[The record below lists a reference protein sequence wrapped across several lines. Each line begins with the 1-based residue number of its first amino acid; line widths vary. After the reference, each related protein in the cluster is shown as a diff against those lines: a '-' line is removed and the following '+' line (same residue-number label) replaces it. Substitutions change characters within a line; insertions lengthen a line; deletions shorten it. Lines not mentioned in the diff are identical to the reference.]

1 LLIHGSAIDI
11 WDCQHISITKKRL
24 LILACMATTALPGA
38 LLFDRRRRKSNHAL
52 VWLILTLEN
61 FAIDT
66 QINLSSLRF
75 LVVTHHRGGH

>member
-1 LLIHGSAIDI
+1 
-11 WDCQHISITKKRL
+11 
-24 LILACMATTALPGA
+24 MATTALPGA

-75 LVVTHHRGGH
+75 LVVTHPRGGH